1 MAGVLGTTGTRRESA
16 KAHSLDGS
24 KDLLRFRATCR
35 PAQTTWGSHCDW
47 VLETANNR
55 DQKSTTIE
63 DSIWRSISPRGMG
76 TIYPLKKHYSPFGVV
91 YLYTQ
96 APFSATSEPGDQ
108 QSFKSSGCRFVS
120 VILSCFSCP
129 IYHVQRSQ
137 LISVI
142 CSPLIQSK
150 MAILFSGGLDCT
162 TLALLAHSHI
172 PLTESIDLV
181 NVAFEMPNR

>member
-1 MAGVLGTTGTRRESA
+1 MQRGGFKPSAGSDA
-16 KAHSLDGS
+16 
-24 KDLLRFRATCR
+24 DLLRFRATCR

-108 QSFKSSGCRFVS
+108 QSFKSSGCRF
-120 VILSCFSCP
+120 
-129 IYHVQRSQ
+129 
-137 LISVI
+137 I